1 MNGWRVGGQLTPGSC
16 RRVAGS
22 ETEWKGRAA
31 FVTVPLPMIAPPA
44 SVALRLFRL
53 TALASLLTVGPA
65 GATDPPIPAPGQTV
79 PPHAAGG
86 WPTNLTGDDQKP
98 KRTPEQEAHL
108 NSVAQ
113 ELKRLAN
120 EHGPDSVVLQSKFM
134 VKSMSS
140 GAVGPT
146 EVRVAGPSA
155 VAGNDHLEIAIETGI
170 YFDETTTTEE
180 SRREKI
186 WSDVALPV
194 LDEMMSFKIEPA
206 GLDLLFFFDVQPLS
220 GERGFDPTEAHRHEG
235 FRVTLGAPLLND
247 LATDQVAGDAVRTK
261 VDLKPSHAVAAT
273 RDAVVPSP
281 SGHAP

>member
-1 MNGWRVGGQLTPGSC
+1 
-16 RRVAGS
+16 VAGS
-22 ETEWKGRAA
+22 ENEWKGRAA
-31 FVTVPLPMIAPPA
+31 FVTVPIRMILSHA
-44 SVALRLFRL
+44 SLFFRL
-53 TALASLLTVGPA
+53 GAFAFVLAAGSA

-86 WPTNLTGDDQKP
+86 WPTALTGDDKKP
-98 KRTPEQEAHL
+98 GRTPEQEAHL
-108 NSVAQ
+108 QSVAQ

-134 VKSMSS
+134 VKSMSA

-155 VAGNDHLEIAIETGI
+155 VAGSDHLEIDIDTGI

-186 WSDVALPV
+186 WSDIALPV

-206 GLDLLFFFDVQPLS
+206 GLDLVFFFDVQPLS
-220 GERGFDPTEAHRHEG
+220 GDRGFDPTEAHRSEG
-235 FRVTLGAPLLND
+235 FRVTLGAPLLGE
-247 LATDQVAGDAVRTK
+247 LVTDEVVGDAVRTK
-261 VDLKPSHAVAAT
+261 VDLKPSPADAAS
-273 RDAVVPSP
+273 RNAVVPSRN
-281 SGHAP
+281 GHAP